1 MKRLT
6 KVWLLCVLLL
16 LCMSVPIAC
25 KNKTPEPDPQPTPT
39 PTVKTV
45 ELSESELTL
54 DLLERQVLTATVK
67 DGDGNVLSD
76 TVTWSSSAPTVASV
90 TAGGE
95 VRALAAGTAVVKA
108 ALDEE
113 TFATCALTV
122 ENNGVLPQVILS
134 TPQTEMLKSSTQTL
148 SPSVRF
154 KSATLSPAEYGI
166 AFTYASSDEAIAEV
180 SADGKITAKA
190 VGTADITVTAVWAEA
205 TAADLAAKL
214 TTAVTITVNP
224 NVVVAVAF
232 KAEYDGTIYLQAA
245 ADGQTEYRAETKL
258 EVRSATVNGQPFTPE
273 QLAQIA
279 FRSSDETVAV
289 VAADGTVTL
298 AATAREGDTATV
310 HAEFESE
317 EGKTVSEKLTV
328 VAKRAIL
335 TKSLDQKLTVD
346 LSVEKITLQDRLS
359 DIFGANDVTLD
370 SITDSNDNDM
380 TELWDH
386 ENGQLD
392 ASAVS
397 LFGAR
402 KWLVCSPF
410 IGYEVD
416 AFVVSK
422 ILKTPED
429 LAMFNVNDIKAVF
442 DGYYLLGNDIDAS
455 TGYTHV
461 NKAWNTA
468 NDATG
473 LTGTFDGNGKTIHGL
488 KLGSGGFFTKIAAT
502 GTVKNVAFTDVEI
515 DAPSGHAVVFCYNVL
530 GKMQNVFVS
539 IKSWRCANAGG
550 NIGLCYST
558 GGNSALKNI
567 VVVNNAV
574 VENGLTNGQ
583 FGTLESAFVNG
594 AWENTFVLSDM
605 QLFGGKSA
613 GDEGDPRYCKSV
625 QRFTSMAALIDSDYY
640 AEKKDTFDDTIWD
653 RDALV
658 FTSSIPFIKKG
669 LDAMPSSIEASGG
682 EPYQV
687 CSFGNLL
694 GVQVEGASQSLV
706 AFENGNV
713 VLNGLP
719 SGALTLRY
727 TWAGDATFEKSVA
740 VTARSEID
748 LEGTEYEFNRT
759 DGEDFVVDVPFV
771 GSTVTASVAG
781 TDGNAIEM
789 QASVSGGK
797 LTIPA
802 AQFDNP
808 RMPSGK
814 TDVTLSVDGEPFTL
828 KNLTLVYVANSVDDL
843 QAMTNHF
850 FKGVDSKQSANHV
863 TGYIR
868 LGKNID
874 MTGVQFVSGKWAGY
888 NLYWYGTFDGD
899 NRILTNMKC
908 STNNSGLF
916 CAIQSGGLVKNVRLE
931 NLEIGAQTGGI
942 AWVLSGAITNC
953 YAKGKIVGEN
963 YTSGTTANVGAGLLA
978 GRINATA
985 RITGCIAEFADDQ
998 VTEGFSISSAFGKHC
1013 GSTGSTETAVFSNCY
1028 AVNADGF
1035 TIRDYAGTVAS
1046 FDTTNHKG
1054 NKNFATLAAL
1064 LADADASKVA
1074 AAMGIT
1080 A

>member
-1 MKRLT
+1 MRRWT
-6 KVWLLCVLLL
+6 KVLFLCVLLL
-16 LCMSVPIAC
+16 LNASVLFAC
-25 KNKTPEPDPQPTPT
+25 KHATHEPDPQPTPT

-45 ELSESELTL
+45 ELSERELTL
-54 DLLERQVLTATVK
+54 DLLERKILTAAVK

-108 ALDEE
+108 ALNEE
-113 TFATCALTV
+113 IFATCALTV

-134 TPQTEMLKSSTQTL
+134 APQTEMLKSSMQTL
-148 SPSVRF
+148 SPTVRF
-154 KSATLSPAEYGI
+154 KSATLSPAAYGI
-166 AFTYASSDEAIAEV
+166 TFTYASSDKAIADV

-190 VGTADITVTAVWAEA
+190 VGTADITVTADWAEA
-205 TAADLAAKL
+205 TAAGLGARL
-214 TTAVTITVNP
+214 TTAVTITVKP
-224 NVVVAVAF
+224 NVVMAVAF
-232 KAEYDGTIYLQAA
+232 QAEYDGTIYLQAA
-245 ADGQTEYRAETKL
+245 TDGQTEYRAETKL

-273 QLAQIA
+273 QRAQIV
-279 FRSSDETVAV
+279 FRSSDEEVAV
-289 VAADGTVTL
+289 VADDGTVTL
-298 AATAREGDTATV
+298 ADTAREGDTATV
-310 HAEFESE
+310 YAEFESE

-335 TKSLDQKLTVD
+335 TKSLNEKLTVD
-346 LSVEKITLQDRLS
+346 LSVENITLQDRLS
-359 DIFGANDVTLD
+359 DIFGANNVTID

-380 TELWDH
+380 TELWDG
-386 ENGQLD
+386 ENEQLD
-392 ASAVS
+392 ALKVT

-422 ILKTPED
+422 ILKTPAD
-429 LAMFNVNDIKAVF
+429 LAMFNVNDVRKVF
-442 DGYYLLGNDIDAS
+442 GGYYLLGNNIDAS

-515 DAPSGHAVVFCYNVL
+515 DAPSGHAVVLCYNML

-539 IKSWRCANAGG
+539 IKSWRCENANG

-567 VVVNNAV
+567 VVVNNAA
-574 VENGLTNGQ
+574 VENGLTNKQ
-583 FGTLESAFVNG
+583 FGTLESAFING

-605 QLFGGKSA
+605 RLFGGNSA
-613 GDEGDPRYCKSV
+613 GDAGDSRYCKSV
-625 QRFTSMAALIDSDYY
+625 QRFTSMSDLLRSAYY
-640 AEKKDTFDDTIWD
+640 TEKKDTFDNTIWD
-653 RDALV
+653 QNALV
-658 FTSSIPFIKKG
+658 FTSSIPYIEQN
-669 LDAMPSSIEASGG
+669 LTAMPASIEASVG

-687 CSFGNLL
+687 SSFGNLL
-694 GVQVEGASQSLV
+694 GVQVDGASQSLV
-706 AFENGNV
+706 SFENGNV

-727 TWAGDATFEKSVA
+727 TWAGDGTFAKSVA
-740 VTARSEID
+740 VTARREID
-748 LEGTEYEFNRT
+748 LAGTEYEFNRT
-759 DGEDFVVDVPFV
+759 NGEDFVVDVPFV
-771 GSTVTASVAG
+771 GSTVTASVTG
-781 TDGNAIEM
+781 TNGTGITM

-802 AQFDNP
+802 AQFMQTY
-808 RMPSGK
+808 MPSGK
-814 TDVTLSVDGEPFTL
+814 IDVTLSVDEEPFTL
-828 KNLTLVYVANSVDDL
+828 KNLTLVYVVNTVAEL
-843 QAMTNHF
+843 KTMKNHF
-850 FKGVDSKQSANHV
+850 VKLPTNNWFD
-863 TGYIR
+863 GYIR
-868 LGKNID
+868 LGANID
-874 MTGVQFVSGKWAGY
+874 MASVVFTSTSTWPTFNVWWS
-888 NLYWYGTFDGD
+888 GTFDG
-899 NRILTNMKC
+899 NNHVLSNMKADK
-908 STNNSGLF
+908 NNAGLF
-916 CAIQSGGLVKNVRLE
+916 CGINDGGLVKNVRLE
-931 NLEIGAQTGGI
+931 NLEIGAQAGGI
-942 AWVLSGAITNC
+942 ACVVNGAIANC

-963 YTSGTTANVGAGLLA
+963 YTSGAATTNAGAGLIA
-978 GRINATA
+978 ARVNATA
-985 RITGCIAEFADDQ
+985 RITGCIAEFTDDQ
-998 VTEGFSISSAFGKHC
+998 STNGFSIAAAFGKHC
-1013 GSTGSTETAVFSNCY
+1013 GSAGSTETGVFTNCY

-1035 TIRDYAGTVAS
+1035 TIRNFAGAVAS

-1064 LADADASKVA
+1064 LADADAAKVA